1 MEQRACTACGA
12 ANPVDHQFCGACGA
26 AVTVGCQVCGAV
38 PAAPSQRFCGQCGS
52 ALHPGSPVAAA
63 EPPAPRRG
71 ELRRV
76 TVVFVDLV
84 GWTSL
89 SETREPED
97 LRELLSGYF
106 ERARTLVERY
116 GGTVEKFI
124 GDAVLAVWGAQAAR
138 EDDPERAVR
147 AALELVGAIPA
158 YGAEAGAPGLLARA
172 GVVTGQVAAVV
183 KPGEGI
189 VVGDRVNTGARVQAA
204 AEPGQ
209 VLVDDV
215 TRRLTESSTA
225 YADAGWHQAK
235 GKAEPLQLWRAE
247 RIVARVGGG
256 ATGDSVGTGLVG
268 RDREL
273 ALVKEVFHATGDQ
286 SRARMLL
293 VTGVAG
299 VGKSRLRWEFST
311 YVDGVAGTVYWHLGR
326 CVAYGED
333 VSFAAL
339 AEMLRDRFGI
349 DADAEPAAVRDRI
362 STELV
367 RWVPDPDERAFLTP
381 RLAAL
386 VGASD
391 GTFGRQELFGA
402 WRSFFQRLALTSPV
416 VLVLEDLHWADDHL
430 LDFIE
435 HLLDY
440 AGESRLFVLGLTR
453 PDLADRRPGWLAERY
468 NVTRLH
474 LDGLPD
480 RAMAELVDGLVEG
493 LPEDQRGRV
502 VAHAD
507 GIPLYAVETVR
518 SLVDRGVVV
527 VEDGRYRLIGVV
539 GELAEVPDSLA
550 GLIAARL
557 DALPADERSLVRD
570 LAVLGQSFSRPEVSV
585 AAGASGLDEV
595 AVDGL
600 LAALCRK
607 QVLTVRDDPLSMSRG
622 HFVFVQ
628 SMLRTVAYDTLSRRD
643 RRALHL
649 RLAEQ
654 LAAVEGDAADQTAE
668 LVAGHYHRAFLA
680 DPDAADAADVRE
692 RAVLAFEQAARRAS
706 SIGAPDAAEGYFR
719 SAGSLAADEPNRT
732 RLLQEQGGMAVQA
745 GRPADA
751 IDLFEAVIAAHEAA
765 GRREQ
770 ALRSHRLLAF
780 PLLEVGRTTD
790 LLDRFAPVLREL
802 DRGVPDADVAQLEV
816 ACAMALFWLGRS
828 DECLAHLE
836 PALTAAAGLE
846 LDRVQAQGG
855 SLRGLYLASIGRF
868 GESLAMQG
876 WALEAA
882 RRSGDL
888 AAEYHVRGNIDDH
901 LIQSDRLEA
910 EGSTLETL
918 ELTRRLGDRSGESFV
933 LSNLSVWRLHAGRW
947 DEAESDALRATEVGV
962 IDHTNLWSR
971 ARLMQL
977 YLYRG
982 HDERARAEAVLVQ
995 ELRHLDDRQQRP
1007 VGLAAEAVVAR
1018 LDGDLDDAV
1027 AVALGAATEASDA
1040 LSLVADASRLSWTMA
1055 VETALL
1061 ARRDDVLDTLLR
1073 LVEGRL
1079 PGHVPPFLG
1088 AEASRHRAGLLL
1100 RSGGAPAEAEARL
1113 RSAVEVM
1120 TELGYPY
1127 WRALG
1132 QLDLARLLVADG
1144 RAEEAEKPALLAVES
1159 LEVLRARPAL
1169 AEARRLLDSLPT
1181 G

>member
-1 MEQRACTACGA
+1 VEQQSCTECGA
-12 ANPVDHQFCGACGA
+12 ANPADHQFCGGCGA
-26 AVTVGCQVCGAV
+26 PLTIGCPACGAV
-38 PAAPSQRFCGQCGS
+38 PSSTSQRFCGKCGA
-52 ALHPGSPVAAA
+52 ALATSTIGTA
-63 EPPAPRRG
+63 EPAAPRRG

-89 SETREPED
+89 SEAREPED

-106 ERARTLVERY
+106 DLARTLVERY

-147 AALELVGAIPA
+147 ASLELVGAIPA

-189 VVGDRVNTGARVQAA
+189 VVGDRVNTGARVQSA

-209 VLVDDV
+209 VLVDEV
-215 TRRLTESSTA
+215 TRRLTESGIA
-225 YADAGWHQAK
+225 YVEAGWHQAK

-256 ATGDSVGTGLVG
+256 AGGDSVGTRLVG
-268 RDREL
+268 REREL
-273 ALVKEVFHATGDQ
+273 ALVKEVFHSTADQ

-311 YVDGVAGTVYWHLGR
+311 YVDGVAGSVFWHLGR

-349 DADAEPAAVRDRI
+349 DADADPAAVRDRI
-362 STELV
+362 STELG
-367 RWVPDPDERAFLTP
+367 RWVPEPSERVFLTP

-416 VLVLEDLHWADDHL
+416 VLVFEDLHWADDPL

-435 HLLDY
+435 HLLDF
-440 AGESRLFVLGLTR
+440 AGDSRLFLLALTR
-453 PDLADRRPGWLAERY
+453 SDLADRRPGWLAERH
-468 NVTRLH
+468 NVARLH

-480 RAMAELVDGLVEG
+480 PAMGELVDGLVGG
-493 LPEDQRGRV
+493 LPEDQRGRI

-527 VEDGRYRLIGVV
+527 VDEGRYRLVGDV
-539 GELAEVPDSLA
+539 GELGDVPDSLA
-550 GLIAARL
+550 GLISARL
-557 DALPADERSLVRD
+557 DALPDSERSLVRD
-570 LAVLGQSFSRPEVSV
+570 LAVLGQSFSRQEVSL
-585 AAGASGLDEV
+585 AAGASGLDEDLI
-595 AVDGL
+595 DGL
-600 LAALCRK
+600 LAALRRK

-643 RRALHL
+643 RRAKHL

-654 LAAVEGDAADQTAE
+654 LAAVEGEAADQTAE
-668 LVAGHYHRAFLA
+668 LVAGHYQRAFLA
-680 DPDAADAADVRE
+680 DPDAAEAADARQ

-706 SIGAPDAAEGYFR
+706 SVGAPDAAEEHFR
-719 SAGSLAADEPNRT
+719 TAASLAVNEAERT
-732 RLLQEQGGMAVQA
+732 RLVGEQGQMAIQA
-745 GRPADA
+745 GRPSDA
-751 IDLFEAVIAAHEAA
+751 LVLFEEVIAAHERADRPEA
-765 GRREQ
+765 
-770 ALRSHRLLAF
+770 ALRSHTFLTFA
-780 PLLEVGRTTD
+780 LLELGRTLELVD
-790 LLDRFAPVLREL
+790 RVGPALRALDH
-802 DRGVPDADVAQLEV
+802 GSPDADVAQLE
-816 ACAMALFWLGRS
+816 AASAMSLFWLGRP
-828 DECLAHLE
+828 EEAVALNE
-836 PALTAAAGLE
+836 RALTTAAGLQ
-846 LDRVQAQGG
+846 LDRVEAFGG
-855 SLRGLYLASIGRF
+855 SMRGLYLASIGRF
-868 GESLAMQG
+868 GESLAVQR

-882 RRSGDL
+882 RRGGDL
-888 AAEYHVRGNIDDH
+888 GAEYHVHGNIDDH
-901 LIQSDRLEA
+901 LIQADKPDA
-910 EGSTLETL
+910 EESTLESL
-918 ELTRRLGDRSGESFV
+918 ELTRRLGDRTGESFV

-947 DEAESDALRATEVGV
+947 DEAEADALMAVGIGGV
-962 IDHTNLWSR
+962 ENTMLWSR

-982 HDERARAEAVLVQ
+982 QDEQAHAEAVLVQ
-995 ELRHLDDRQQRP
+995 QLRELDDVQQRP
-1007 VGLAAEAVVAR
+1007 VGLAAESLVAR
-1018 LDGDLDDAV
+1018 LEGDLDHAV
-1027 AVALGAATEASDA
+1027 ATAMTGATEAAAA
-1040 LSLVADASRLSWTMA
+1040 LGLMADATRLSWTMA
-1055 VETALL
+1055 AEASVL
-1061 ARRDDVLDTLLR
+1061 AGRDDALTELLG
-1073 LVEGRL
+1073 LVEDRP
-1079 PGHVPPFLG
+1079 PGHIPPFLE
-1088 AEASRHRAGLLL
+1088 AEAARHRAGLLL
-1100 RSGGAPAEAEARL
+1100 RTGGPVDEAESRL
-1113 RSAVEVM
+1113 RSAVAVM
-1120 TELGYPY
+1120 SELGYPY

-1132 QLDLARLLVADG
+1132 ELDLARLLAADG
-1144 RAEEAEKPALLAVES
+1144 RGEEAEKPVRVAIET
-1159 LEVLRARPAL
+1159 LEVLQAVPAL
-1169 AEARRLLDSLPT
+1169 AEAQQVLDSLPT